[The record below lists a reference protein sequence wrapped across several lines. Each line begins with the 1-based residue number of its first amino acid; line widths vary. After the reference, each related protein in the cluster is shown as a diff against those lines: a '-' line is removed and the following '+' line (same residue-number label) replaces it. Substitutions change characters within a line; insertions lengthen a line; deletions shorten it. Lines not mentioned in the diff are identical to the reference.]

1 MDMAF
6 VVVHLAPKQVSHMDA
21 VLQCTTGMPVH
32 QVTSTVSIEKT
43 TST

>member
-1 MDMAF
+1 MAF

-21 VLQCTTGMPVH
+21 VLQRTTGMPVH
-32 QVTSTVSIEKT
+32 QVTSTVSIEKA

>member
-21 VLQCTTGMPVH
+21 VLQRATGMPVH